1 MYNISIERKG
11 DLFTMKKIL
20 CITMVFI
27 LALSIAGCSVGK
39 SNAEKTA
46 KNFMDALCEFNL
58 KAAFEY
64 LENKDS
70 HTLPFETLDHLME
83 TMRISMEQGESV
95 DGMDSYVDKFLVPI
109 YTKLVE
115 KLSYSVS
122 GTEKQEDK
130 YIVNINLERIN
141 AENITT
147 SELNFEEIMSELA
160 TELTE
165 NGTLNKDMS
174 QEDFL
179 AVIMEN
185 APEKM
190 AEKMLLLMDNAGT
203 HTIPVKLVIKKVD
216 GKYLITDES
225 DIETLLTSTSLNM

>member
-1 MYNISIERKG
+1 
-11 DLFTMKKIL
+11 MKKIL

-46 KNFMDALCEFNL
+46 KNFMDAFCEFNL
-58 KAAFEY
+58 KEAFEY

-70 HTLPFETLDHLME
+70 HTLPFETLDQLIE
-83 TMRISMEQGESV
+83 SMRISMEQGESV
-95 DGMDSYVDKFLVPI
+95 DGMNFYVDKFLVPI
-109 YTKLVE
+109 YTRLVE
-115 KLSYSVS
+115 KLSYSIS

-130 YIVNINLERIN
+130 YTVNVNLETIN

-147 SELNFEEIMSELA
+147 SDLNFEDIMSELA

>member
-11 DLFTMKKIL
+11 DLFAMKKIL
-20 CITMVFI
+20 CIIMVFI
-27 LALSIAGCSVGK
+27 LTLSVAGCASGK
-39 SNAEKTA
+39 LNAEKTA

-58 KAAFEY
+58 KAAFEH

-179 AVIMEN
+179 AVIMEHT
-185 APEKM
+185 PEKM
-190 AEKMLLLMDNAGT
+190 AQKMLSLIENAGT
-203 HTIPVKLVIKKVD
+203 QTIPVKLVIKKTD

-225 DIETLLTSTSLNM
+225 DIETLLSSTSLNM

>member
-1 MYNISIERKG
+1 
-11 DLFTMKKIL
+11 MKKIL
-20 CITMVFI
+20 CIIMVFI
-27 LALSIAGCSVGK
+27 LTLSVAGCTFGK
-39 SNAEKTA
+39 SNSEKTA
-46 KNFMDALCEFNL
+46 KNFMDAFCEFNL
-58 KAAFEY
+58 KEAFEY

-70 HTLPFETLDHLME
+70 HTLPFETLDQLIE
-83 TMRISMEQGESV
+83 SMRISMEQGESV
-95 DGMDSYVDKFLVPI
+95 DGMNFYVDKFLVPI
-109 YTKLVE
+109 YTRLVE
-115 KLSYSVS
+115 KLSYSIS

-130 YIVNINLERIN
+130 YTVNVNLETIN

-147 SELNFEEIMSELA
+147 SDLNFEDIMSELA